1 MSDFLHSL
9 TALYDRVENS
19 VSQDKSKVNVKKDEI
34 ATINKKQELTESL
47 LAFGGKKDLYG
58 TL

>member
-9 TALYDRVENS
+9 TALYDSVENS

-47 LAFGGKKDLYG
+47 LAFGGKKGLYG

>member
-19 VSQDKSKVNVKKDEI
+19 VSQDKSKVNLKKDEL

-47 LAFGGKKDLYG
+47 LAFGGKKGLYG

>member
-1 MSDFLHSL
+1 MSDFLHGL
-9 TALYDRVENS
+9 TALYDRVQNS
-19 VSQDKSKVNVKKDEI
+19 VSQDKSKVDVKKGKI

-47 LAFGGKKDLYG
+47 LVFGGKKGLYG